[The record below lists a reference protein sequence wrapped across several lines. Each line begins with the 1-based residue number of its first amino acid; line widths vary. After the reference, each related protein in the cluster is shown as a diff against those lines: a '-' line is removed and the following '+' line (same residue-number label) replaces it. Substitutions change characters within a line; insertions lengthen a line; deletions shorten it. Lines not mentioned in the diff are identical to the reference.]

1 MYIPQDTQMLY
12 SFLNMKLRDQYSS
25 LEELADDLDLDLQ
38 EITDKLSMAGYSY
51 QRELNRFL

>member
-25 LEELADDLDLDLQ
+25 LEELADDLDLDPQ
-38 EITDKLSMAGYSY
+38 EITDKLSKAGYSY